1 MRASCFPASGRQNES
16 PGTGRSEKSSE
27 RGRRATMT
35 LPIRMDT
42 SVRNPVPARQLGDAY
57 IDLAYTFHIRI
68 QTRIQVG
75 EQVLAMPI
83 HPLCTG
89 GTRLEGSLAHCDDQ
103 SRAGGEGD

>member
-1 MRASCFPASGRQNES
+1 LARAMASATASQHPDRKLS
-16 PGTGRSEKSSE
+16 LL
-27 RGRRATMT
+27 GRRVES

-89 GTRLEGSLAHCDDQ
+89 GLGL
-103 SRAGGEGD
+103 RAV